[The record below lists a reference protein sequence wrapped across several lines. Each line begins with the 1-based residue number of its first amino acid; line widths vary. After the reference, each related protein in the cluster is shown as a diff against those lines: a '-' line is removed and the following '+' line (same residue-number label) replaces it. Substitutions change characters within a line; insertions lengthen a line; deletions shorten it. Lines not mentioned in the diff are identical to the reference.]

1 MCGATVQSEF
11 DKASSVFQLEGTG
24 VAWLINDF
32 NDGPTPNKPHDDAAP
47 KYYL

>member
-11 DKASSVFQLEGTG
+11 VKASSIFQLEGTG
-24 VAWLINDF
+24 VVWLINDF
-32 NDGPTPNKPHDDAAP
+32 NDGPTPKPHDDAAP